1 MAILKLAPA
10 YMDYL
15 WGGNQ
20 LVTKF
25 HKPFDGD
32 ILAESWE
39 LSCHPSGP
47 STIVNGEY
55 AGKTLREYIDIS
67 GKQVLGKHCEAFEDF
82 PILVKLIDAKGSLS
96 IQVHPD
102 DEYALEHE
110 GQYGKTEMWYIV
122 DCEKDSF
129 IYYGFN
135 RDVTKEE
142 FKTRIQNNT
151 LLEVLNKVPVQP
163 GDTIFIDSK
172 TLHAIGEN
180 ILIAEIQQNSN
191 VTYRIYDYGRK
202 DADGNERELHIDK
215 AVEVTDLKKMK
226 RGKNFTPH
234 LGQCKYFTVDRIVLD
249 GKITKKMSGTVNDD
263 SFVSYLF
270 LDGEGVI
277 SNQED
282 TVAFKKGD
290 SIMLTAGSGDYTV
303 KGQCMAL
310 VTYI

>member
-25 HKPFDGD
+25 NKPYDGD

-47 STIVNGEY
+47 STIVNGEF

-67 GKQVLGKHCEAFEDF
+67 GTGVLGKHCEAFEDF

-102 DEYALEHE
+102 DEYALKNEN
-110 GQYGKTEMWYIV
+110 QYGKTEMWYIV
-122 DCEKDSF
+122 DCEPDSF

-135 RDVTKEE
+135 RDITKEE
-142 FKTRIQNNT
+142 FKERIANNT
-151 LLEVLNKVPVQP
+151 LLEVLNKVPVQA
-163 GDTIFIDSK
+163 GDVAFIEAG

-215 AVEVTDLKKMK
+215 AVEVTDLKKMQ

-234 LGQCKYFTVDRIVLD
+234 LGQCKYFTVDRVVLD
-249 GKITKKMSGTVNDD
+249 GTITKEISGTVNDD

-270 LDGEGVI
+270 LGGEGVI
-277 SNQED
+277 SNNED
-282 TVAFKKGD
+282 TISFKKGD
-290 SIMLTAGSGDYTV
+290 SIMLTAGSGDYKV
-303 KGQCMAL
+303 QGKCLAL
-310 VTYI
+310 VTYL